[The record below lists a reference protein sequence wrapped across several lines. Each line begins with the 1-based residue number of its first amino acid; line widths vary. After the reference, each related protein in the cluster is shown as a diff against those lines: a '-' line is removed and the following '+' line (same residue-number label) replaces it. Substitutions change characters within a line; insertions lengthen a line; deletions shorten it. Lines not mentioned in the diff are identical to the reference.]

1 LVTTGA
7 SERNTKI
14 IKFYFYG
21 LLTYKKKYE
30 WNTRFD
36 ENFTISESWIK
47 LSYLTQPCS
56 S

>member
-1 LVTTGA
+1 MLMTNEIDNAAMYALGEPFLLLVTTGA

-30 WNTRFD
+30 
-36 ENFTISESWIK
+36 
-47 LSYLTQPCS
+47 
-56 S
+56 